1 MVVRSGVGT
10 CELDGAIVI
19 EGAKVG
25 SYVESVGSVVLDSDG
40 SNDGR
45 ADGLFTLDG
54 MADILGD
61 IDGCNEVEGCMDG
74 IWEGDSLCGIA
85 RKTTKSANMGT
96 IISSLFSV
104 SVNEISVRSCGDTLT
119 YPTMLLLRLL
129 KPTRFDA
136 TSMMSAPALNIFPAA
151 TSN

>member
-1 MVVRSGVGT
+1 M
-10 CELDGAIVI
+10 DGAIVM
-19 EGAKVG
+19 EGARVA
-25 SYVESVGSVVLDSDG
+25 SYSYVGSVVLDSDG

-85 RKTTKSANMGT
+85 RKTMKSAKMGT

-104 SVNEISVRSCGDTLT
+104 NKIGVHSCSETLT
-119 YPTMLLLRLL
+119 YPTLLLPRLL
-129 KPTRFDA
+129 KPTRFC
-136 TSMMSAPALNIFPAA
+136 PW
-151 TSN
+151 

>member
-19 EGAKVG
+19 EGSKVG

-85 RKTTKSANMGT
+85 RKTMKSEKMGT

-104 SVNEISVRSCGDTLT
+104 NKIGVHSCVDTLT
-119 YPTMLLLRLL
+119 YPTLLLLQLLLRVFQWSCHL
-129 KPTRFDA
+129 F
-136 TSMMSAPALNIFPAA
+136 S
-151 TSN
+151 